1 MSWHYL
7 QGEVEESWEGS
18 CLDGAPDALLKLMP
32 TQEKFYLQ
40 DSETESSNRSRSGT
54 TLPHLT
60 ESHGEEKLTLSQEDS
75 HVNHFQPRQEVETQR
90 IRFGQKCTE
99 LSSPTLTIMLPSGL
113 KLAY

>member
-40 DSETESSNRSRSGT
+40 DSETESSNRSRSR
-54 TLPHLT
+54 
-60 ESHGEEKLTLSQEDS
+60 EKL
-75 HVNHFQPRQEVETQR
+75 
-90 IRFGQKCTE
+90 K
-99 LSSPTLTIMLPSGL
+99 
-113 KLAY
+113 